1 MNKSLVAI
9 IPVDDGHLE
18 YPVELDVEKAAKLM
32 GVRPDALRER
42 VRVLKRRREH
52 GRTGLY
58 KEIELSAEE
67 TFSGVLK
74 RLVDTNP
81 YLSRRLRRG

>member
-1 MNKSLVAI
+1 
-9 IPVDDGHLE
+9 
-18 YPVELDVEKAAKLM
+18 
-32 GVRPDALRER
+32 

-81 YLSRRLRRG
+81 YLKRRV